1 MFVEMNY
8 SCDLSWVTKEG
19 KWRPVS
25 SRDRK
30 SWISRANWFRVAE
43 IVIVL
48 RSSQFSLFLNWNC
61 SKGSPQPETQPIVLH
76 DFHGARW
83 RTIRSIRVETNRT
96 GSRSKKSIL
105 GRFEILQLYQW
116 EYILRTLFFNF
127 NYLLDSLFEIWTR
140 FIFFSI
146 LVKSVGYNF
155 LLKRESDNAR

>member
-25 SRDRK
+25 SRDHK

-48 RSSQFSLFLNWNC
+48 WSSQFSLFLNWNC
-61 SKGSPQPETQPIVLH
+61 SKGSPQSETRPIVLH

-83 RTIRSIRVETNRT
+83 RTIRSNDQSWDKSYWIEIEEIDTWTIWNFAIVSMRIYITYFFLQFQLFIRFTFWNMSVIHLLLYTREI
-96 GSRSKKSIL
+96 SWIQFPSKT
-105 GRFEILQLYQW
+105 R
-116 EYILRTLFFNF
+116 
-127 NYLLDSLFEIWTR
+127 IW
-140 FIFFSI
+140 
-146 LVKSVGYNF
+146 
-155 LLKRESDNAR
+155 

>member
-25 SRDRK
+25 SRDHK

-48 RSSQFSLFLNWNC
+48 WSSQFSLFLNWNC
-61 SKGSPQPETQPIVLH
+61 SKGSPQSETRPIVLH

-83 RTIRSIRVETNRT
+83 RTIRSNDQSWQIVLDRDRRNRYLDDLKFCNCINENIYYVLF
-96 GSRSKKSIL
+96 SLISI
-105 GRFEILQLYQW
+105 IY
-116 EYILRTLFFNF
+116 
-127 NYLLDSLFEIWTR
+127 
-140 FIFFSI
+140 
-146 LVKSVGYNF
+146 
-155 LLKRESDNAR
+155 

>member
-61 SKGSPQPETQPIVLH
+61 SKGSPQSETRPPRFSRCAMKNDQIERSELRQIVQ
-76 DFHGARW
+76 DRD
-83 RTIRSIRVETNRT
+83 RRNRYLDDL
-96 GSRSKKSIL
+96 KFCNCIN
-105 GRFEILQLYQW
+105 ENIY
-116 EYILRTLFFNF
+116 YFFNF

-155 LLKRESDNAR
+155 LLKRESDNTR

>member
-25 SRDRK
+25 SRDYK

-48 RSSQFSLFLNWNC
+48 WSSQFSLFLNWNY
-61 SKGSPQPETQPIVLH
+61 SKGSPQSETRPPR
-76 DFHGARW
+76 F
-83 RTIRSIRVETNRT
+83 
-96 GSRSKKSIL
+96 SRCAMKKSIRSNDQSWDKSYWIEIEEI

-127 NYLLDSLFEIWTR
+127 NYLLDSLFEIWVW

>member
-61 SKGSPQPETQPIVLH
+61 SKGSPQSETRPIVLH

-83 RTIRSIRVETNRT
+83 RTIRSNDQSWQIVLDRDRRNRYLDDLKFCNCINENIYYVLF
-96 GSRSKKSIL
+96 SLISI
-105 GRFEILQLYQW
+105 IY
-116 EYILRTLFFNF
+116 
-127 NYLLDSLFEIWTR
+127 
-140 FIFFSI
+140 
-146 LVKSVGYNF
+146 
-155 LLKRESDNAR
+155 